1 MHDIRQI
8 RDNPAAFDA
17 ALARRGLPAQAAS
30 LIALDEER
38 RAAVTEVQVAQS
50 RRNEASK
57 LIGAAMAKGDRD
69 GAEAIK
75 AEVAA
80 LKDAM
85 PALEARADE
94 LAAKLK
100 GKLEIIPNL
109 PGADVPDGASEED
122 NRVESEWGE
131 KRTFDFTPKEHA
143 DIAPALG
150 MDFETGARLS
160 GARFTFLRGCMARL
174 HRALGQFMLDVQ
186 TEEHGYAEC
195 NPPVLVKDDAMYGTD
210 KLPKFARDS
219 FAVLNEYRRNQIAL
233 NALRFAKKQA
243 LEIADSVEDI
253 DAAFEEIEGLLSE
266 HGLFDEKIAI
276 IQSLIDY
283 YQSTSETID
292 TLEGVRERLL
302 EKRKELIASGQA
314 NSLYLIPTS
323 EVSLTA
329 SVMGELLDEAALPMR
344 LTALT
349 LCFRSEAGAAG
360 RDTRGFIRQHQFEKC
375 ELVSI
380 VKPEDSEEEHQRM
393 VRAAETILERLAL
406 PYRKLLLCTGDMGF
420 GARKTYDLEVWL
432 PGQGAFREIS
442 SCSNTGDFQARRMN
456 TRYRVAGEQKKTEF
470 VHTLNG
476 SGLAVG
482 RTLVAVIENY
492 QNADGSVTVP
502 DALFPYMGGITRL
515 EPDA

>member
-1 MHDIRQI
+1 MHDIRFI
-8 RDNPAAFDA
+8 RENPEGFDA
-17 ALARRGLPAQAAS
+17 ALARRGADPLAKA

-38 RAAVTEVQVAQS
+38 RAVTTQVQVAQS

-57 LIGAAMAKGDRD
+57 LIGAAMAKGDKD
-69 GAEAIK
+69 AAEALK

-80 LKDAM
+80 LKGEM
-85 PALEARADE
+85 ISLEIRANE

-100 GKLEIIPNL
+100 AALEIIPNL
-109 PGADVPDGASEED
+109 PADDVPNGTGEED
-122 NRVESEWGE
+122 NVEVARWGTPRE
-131 KRTFDFTPKEHA
+131 FDFTPREHA
-143 DIAPALG
+143 DMAPALG

-160 GARFTFLRGCMARL
+160 GARFTFLRGDVARL

-186 TEEHGYAEC
+186 TREHGYAEC
-195 NPPVLVKDDAMYGTD
+195 NPPVLVKDEAMYGTD
-210 KLPKFARDS
+210 KLPKFAEDS
-219 FAVLNEYRRNQIAL
+219 FATSRNLSTDAVVGAIFDHLRSKAESNGGALTSELLEWEDAAAKLALNLRNQPL
-233 NALRFAKKQA
+233 W
-243 LEIADSVEDI
+243 
-253 DAAFEEIEGLLSE
+253 
-266 HGLFDEKIAI
+266 
-276 IQSLIDY
+276 
-283 YQSTSETID
+283 
-292 TLEGVRERLL
+292 
-302 EKRKELIASGQA
+302 
-314 NSLYLIPTS
+314 LIPTS
-323 EVSLTA
+323 EVPLTA
-329 SVMGELLDEAALPMR
+329 SVMGELLDESTLPMR

-380 VKPEDSEEEHQRM
+380 VRPEDSEAEHQRM
-393 VRAAETILERLAL
+393 TRAAETILEKLNL

-432 PGQGAFREIS
+432 PGQGTYREIS

-456 TRYRVAGEQKKTEF
+456 TRYRVAGENKTTQF

-492 QNADGSVTVP
+492 QNKDGSVTVP
-502 DALFPYMGGITRL
+502 DALLPYTGGVTIIT
-515 EPDA
+515 PN